1 MAKQK
6 RQHFSEDPYALIEEI
21 DRIRLGKSH
30 EHSESRTLQQLYFQ
44 RPEYSPETLVGS
56 VINFTGLK
64 KLGFSVVG
72 EALDA
77 AVNRIAK
84 PVRTRLITEGGTSS
98 QDRAVRAANRI
109 VEGLQKEQNTTVGRA
124 LCYDAA
130 LNADGY
136 GYALRYIDADGN
148 LRLRRLDQYYTNI
161 TRDGLQAVTTLFL
174 TRREAKAL
182 YGGDDEVD
190 AAIDA
195 APLEWPEPI
204 PGVDSSSSY
213 DLEQTIAIKMGWVL
227 RAGKQKGREV
237 IQLDRNTLLVDR
249 EYKLPVLPI
258 LALKV
263 ADGFRDG
270 EAKPVGRSLSP
281 YQYWINSL
289 LQKLWTQ
296 IQMQVPHK
304 VEEEGVNS
312 KAPSDVPFQV
322 TTYKKG
328 KKPPEII
335 IPQTVSKEVLAHLDR
350 LHQAALREIGST
362 DGSTDVIPP
371 GLKSGLAIQEY
382 RQEVQIR
389 LSGWADGWRKFME
402 DDARLIAYMAPEAY
416 KTKPARVRADN
427 SELLESIKWPNIKE
441 LSWTVVTQT
450 SGALPTT
457 VSGKLE
463 TFGTFKDAGVGIDGY
478 DIMAAFEN
486 PDLKALFDHKLAPRR
501 RVQMMIEKCLNEGDC
516 IPPDETQDAQYGM
529 QLAADHYNLAL
540 LKGTY
545 ERKETDALFRLYLLF
560 KARTESPN
568 ASKPADPMAPA
579 PGLGAPPVTPGLPPV
594 GAPPVTDPLA
604 PAPIAT
610 ATEIPA
616 I

>member
-1 MAKQK
+1 MAK
-6 RQHFSEDPYALIEEI
+6 QHFSEDAYALIEEI
-21 DRIRLGKSH
+21 DRIKLGKSH

-44 RPEYSPETLVGS
+44 RPEYSPETLIGS
-56 VINFTGLK
+56 VISFTGLK

-84 PVRTRLITEGGTSS
+84 QIRVRLITDGGSS
-98 QDRAVRAANRI
+98 TQQRAVNSANRI
-109 VEGLQKEQNTTVGRA
+109 VEGLQREQNTPVGRA

-136 GYALRYIDADGN
+136 GYGLRMPDADGN
-148 LRLRRLDQYYTNI
+148 LVLKRLDPYETHV
-161 TRDGLQAVTTLFL
+161 TRDGMQATTTMYFS
-174 TRREAKAL
+174 RREAKAL
-182 YGGDDEVD
+182 WGGDEDVD
-190 AAIDA
+190 AEIDA
-195 APLEWPEPI
+195 APLEYPEPI

-213 DLEQTIAIKMGWVL
+213 DLDPTIAIKMGWVL
-227 RAGKQKGREV
+227 PAGKQKGKEV
-237 IQLDRNTLLVDR
+237 VQLDANTVLVDR
-249 EYKLPVLPI
+249 EWKIPVLPVVK
-258 LALKV
+258 LKV

-289 LQKLWTQ
+289 LQKLWVQ
-296 IQMQVPHK
+296 IQAQVPHK
-304 VEEEGVNS
+304 VEEAGTNS
-312 KAPSDVPFQV
+312 KSPSDIPFQV
-322 TTYKKG
+322 TTFPKG

-335 IPQTVSKEVLAHLDR
+335 IPKTVSGEVIAHLDR

-389 LSGWADGWRKFME
+389 LSGWADGWRKFWE
-402 DDARLIAYMAPEAY
+402 DDARVIAYLAPEVY
-416 KTKPARVRADN
+416 RTKPARVRADN
-427 SELLESIKWPNIKE
+427 SELLEAVKWPQMKE
-441 LSWTVVTQT
+441 LSWTVITQT

-486 PDLKALFDHKLAPRR
+486 PDLKALFEPKLAPRR
-501 RVQMMIEKCLNEGDC
+501 RIQMMIEKALTEGKC

-540 LKGTY
+540 LKETY
-545 ERKETDALFRLYLLF
+545 SRAGTDALFRLYLLF

-568 ASKPADPMAPA
+568 ASAPPDPMAQP
-579 PGLGAPPVTPGLPPV
+579 LGAPPPIPTGASPPLDNAPPPV
-594 GAPPVTDPLA
+594 VTQ
-604 PAPIAT
+604 
-610 ATEIPA
+610 TEIPA